1 VRSGC
6 GDLKGAFYV
15 VLAFDFA
22 EIEILVSRTG
32 RLPVVG
38 RPNRLK
44 ERWLSLYA
52 LTGWID
58 NDRLTTWGLSENSMR

>member
-1 VRSGC
+1 MRSRNKNGPLLIPSSNRRICRIFSPPRAC

-44 ERWLSLYA
+44 ER
-52 LTGWID
+52 
-58 NDRLTTWGLSENSMR
+58 